1 MWNHF
6 SPQQIRGDLHF
17 QPHSERLQDKEK
29 EVLEAA

>member
-1 MWNHF
+1 MWNHLLAR
-6 SPQQIRGDLHF
+6 QIRGELHF

>member
-6 SPQQIRGDLHF
+6 KPRQIRGELHF
-17 QPHSERLQDKEK
+17 QPQSERLQDKEK